1 MEFQVILPFKIENKI
16 LIGEETIIED
26 NIGELILN
34 AFKSRPDFIGQVDA
48 RTGEENTFQQ
58 MRERSVK
65 CALWMK
71 NLGVGRNDIVTIC
84 TSNHLD
90 TYIPYLATLYVG
102 AILGVWHEIN
112 ISDLLTLF
120 QYLGERLKIIFL
132 DDIDKASTILAEIK
146 KMNISTKIVIFEK
159 ESKELGNEEEEFET
173 VTSIL
178 NGNFEETEINAFS
191 CTELESNRDTVAIL
205 FSSNSRDVIPK
216 HVTISQAFLTSPSNY
231 QLPIMSPNDVGL
243 WVESL
248 HWNVSLILTVRA
260 ILSYVKAV
268 KISNLLDLSQ
278 ECFCN
283 TIQEYKVTWVFLKYS
298 MAVKYFY
305 FFEDFRNYDLSSLK
319 QMIFD
324 GKIRGSV
331 YRKFVRALPNT
342 SVAFL
347 YCLPETGVTIICQKN
362 YGYKNYV
369 NKTVRLMFVNCISK
383 LPQDANNIGIIWCK
397 SPCLT
402 NGYFDLTTGNSIPAV
417 DDNGWFHLDIVGY
430 YDKSGY
436 IYIWALDRDIMKCK
450 GHCFLTRDIENVLKR
465 HPHVKDAAIT
475 YRSNALDGHHPLAFV
490 VRKKGSEVTEKE
502 LIEFVAKK
510 LDDSMHLRAGVRFVN
525 YLPYYDG
532 YLDRATFNSWTLF
545 KPHNKKEKL

>member
-1 MEFQVILPFKIENKI
+1 MVSQVTVPCQIENKI
-16 LIGEETIIED
+16 LIGEETIIDD

-48 RTGEENTFQQ
+48 KTGRENTFQQ

-71 NLGVGRNDIVTIC
+71 KLGVGRNDIVTIC

-90 TYIPYLATLYVG
+90 TYIPYLATIYVG
-102 AILGVWHEIN
+102 AILGVWDQFN
-112 ISDLLTLF
+112 NFRFLTLAK
-120 QYLGERLKIIFL
+120 YWGARVKVIFT
-132 DDIDKASTILAEIK
+132 DDIDKALTILAWK
-146 KMNISTKIVIFEK
+146 KEMNISIKIVLFK
-159 ESKELGNEEEEFET
+159 KKNKKLGENEMEFES
-173 VTSIL
+173 VKSIL
-178 NGNFEETEINAFS
+178 NGDFDETEIDEFS
-191 CTELESNRDTVAIL
+191 CTKLESNRDTVAIL
-205 FSSNSRDVIPK
+205 FSYHSRDEVQK

-283 TIQEYKVTWVFLKYS
+283 TIQKYKVTWVFLKYS

-319 QMIFD
+319 QIIFD
-324 GKIRGSV
+324 GKIIGRV
-331 YRKFVRALPNT
+331 YHKFVAALPNT
-342 SVAFL
+342 SVVFL
-347 YCLPETGVTIICQKN
+347 YCLPETGVTIICQKES
-362 YGYKNYV
+362 GYKCYV
-369 NKTVRLMFVNCISK
+369 NKTVHLLFANGTSK
-383 LPQDANNIGIIWCK
+383 LPQGANNIGIIWCK

-402 NGYFDLTTGNSIPAV
+402 NGYFDLMTGNSIPAV
-417 DDNGWFHLDIVGY
+417 DDNGWFHLDIVGF
-430 YDKSGY
+430 YDKNGY
-436 IYIWALDRDIMKCK
+436 IYIHGRDKDIIKCK
-450 GHCFLTRDIENVLKR
+450 GHCFLPSDVEDVLKS
-465 HPHVKDAAIT
+465 HPCVNDAAVT

-490 VRKKGSEVTEKE
+490 VQIQGSEVT
-502 LIEFVAKK
+502 L
-510 LDDSMHLRAGVRFVN
+510 LYSR
-525 YLPYYDG
+525 
-532 YLDRATFNSWTLF
+532 
-545 KPHNKKEKL
+545 